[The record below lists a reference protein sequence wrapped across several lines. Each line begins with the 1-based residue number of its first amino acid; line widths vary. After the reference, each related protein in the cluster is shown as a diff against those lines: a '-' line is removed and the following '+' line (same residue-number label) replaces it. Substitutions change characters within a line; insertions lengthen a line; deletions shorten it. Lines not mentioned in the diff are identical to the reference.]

1 MPRLTIK
8 SLQDQLQQV
17 TDSYHAGCKHEQ
29 WQTGELNRLRD
40 QVKALE
46 ADKRW
51 LQSIISPLAQ
61 AIHTRS

>member
-1 MPRLTIK
+1 MPKPTIK
-8 SLQDQLQQV
+8 SLQADLQMSRTACAESV
-17 TDSYHAGCKHEQ
+17 KHEH
-29 WQTGELNRLRD
+29 WQTSELSRLRD